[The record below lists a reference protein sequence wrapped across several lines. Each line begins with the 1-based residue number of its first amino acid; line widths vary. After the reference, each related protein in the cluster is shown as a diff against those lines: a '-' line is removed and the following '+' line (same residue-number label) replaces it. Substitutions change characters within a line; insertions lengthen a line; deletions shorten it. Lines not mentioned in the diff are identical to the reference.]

1 MQAALPHLP
10 MLYRLLVVLVALA
23 AVAAEPDPCLDHDYA
38 TENYATCCA
47 GGGYKKEGH
56 TEVCKVVGPKV
67 KGKKEL

>member
-38 TENYATCCA
+38 TENCESISPPPLIHSGSHLA
-47 GGGYKKEGH
+47 
-56 TEVCKVVGPKV
+56 P
-67 KGKKEL
+67 LS